1 MRVREL
7 FDQCATEYD
16 QDRRKLVPFFDDF
29 YGTVLSMIP
38 FERSAPLRVLDLG
51 TGTGLLTA
59 MVAGALPAARFHLT
73 DISPAMLAQA
83 QQRFTGTGRI
93 TFALQ
98 DHLQLALD
106 SAYDLVISA
115 LSIHHLEHE
124 AKRQLFHRVF
134 QAIRPGGMFINADQA
149 AGATAQ
155 EEEEYERRW
164 IEDVTRN
171 GVSSLSLEKAQERM
185 REDNNATL
193 AAQMQWLCDAGFQ
206 HVSCGYERA
215 RFVVYGGY
223 RP

>member
-185 REDNNATL
+185 PEDNNATL

>member
-1 MRVREL
+1 
-7 FDQCATEYD
+7 
-16 QDRRKLVPFFDDF
+16 
-29 YGTVLSMIP
+29 MIP
-38 FERSAPLRVLDLG
+38 FERSAPLNVLDLG

-59 MVAGALPAARFHLT
+59 MVAGTFPAARFHLT

-83 QQRFTGTGRI
+83 QQRFTHTERI

-98 DHLQLALD
+98 DHLHLAFD

-124 AKRQLFHRVF
+124 AKRQLFDKVF
-134 QAIRPGGMFINADQA
+134 QAVRPGGMFINADQA

-155 EEEEYERRW
+155 EEDEYERRW

-171 GVSSLSLEKAQERM
+171 GVSALSLKKAQERM
-185 REDNNATL
+185 KEDKNATL
-193 AAQMQWLCDAGFQ
+193 AAQMQWLCEAGFQ
-206 HVSCGYERA
+206 HVKCGYERA
-215 RFVVYGGY
+215 RFVVYGGC